1 MYICTYAYVYI
12 YIYMYI
18 YMYIY
23 IAQIFRQK
31 SLDSSGC
38 VFETPQEK
46 GIAALMPPSNTHI
59 TQPPPPV
66 EDYQV
71 LAMFFLVQHDIKNG
85 YPNDRWGLTMKNCD
99 LMEFKGY
106 NGDTIW

>member
-1 MYICTYAYVYI
+1 MYMYICICTYVH
-12 YIYMYI
+12 MH
-18 YMYIY
+18 MYIY
-23 IAQIFRQK
+23 IAQTFRQK

-71 LAMFFLVQHDIKNG
+71 LAMFFCCKTTSRMDIQMIDG
-85 YPNDRWGLTMKNCD
+85 G
-99 LMEFKGY
+99 
-106 NGDTIW
+106 